1 MGTHFPGTPA
11 EVRAL
16 DACIKLL
23 RAASTL
29 RARLDEATGP
39 TGLTSSQL
47 GVLEALWHLGPLE
60 HHEIGRKL
68 LVSRANVTLLVDRLV
83 EIGFVRRERGQD
95 DRRCV
100 RVHLTPSGRRRIS
113 RVLPTH
119 VARIVQ
125 ALSALS
131 ADEQVE
137 LSRLCRKLGLA
148 LAVE

>member
-1 MGTHFPGTPA
+1 MGTHYPGTPA

-23 RAASTL
+23 RASITL
-29 RARLDEATGP
+29 RARLDEATGA

-60 HHEIGRKL
+60 HHELGRKL
-68 LVSRANVTLLVDRLV
+68 LVSRANVTLLVDRLA
-83 EIGFVRRERGQD
+83 ELGLVRRERGRD

-100 RVHLTPSGRRRIS
+100 RVRLTPAGRRRIQG
-113 RVLPTH
+113 VLPGH
-119 VARIVQ
+119 VARIVE
-125 ALSALS
+125 ALSPLS
-131 ADEQVE
+131 AGEQVE
-137 LSRLCRKLGLA
+137 LARLCRKLGLW